1 MAVLQKIRNRSGL
14 LLLAIGFALLA
25 FVVQDLFTKGFKSI
39 STDVGS
45 VNGKDISFDEFKIK
59 VANTEKNQQ
68 NGQSM
73 TSMQASNQVWNQ
85 EVSIALLTA
94 EFEKLGI
101 RVGEKHIVEVF
112 KADPNIGQ
120 NQMFLNAAGKFDL
133 AKFKEYFKANPE
145 GIQYL
150 KEREKDA
157 DLNAKY
163 QIYNSL
169 VKGGLYTTQ
178 AEGKLKYEVETNKV
192 TFDFVNVPFS
202 SIKDSDVK
210 ISDDEITAYMKTKEK
225 KFKSEEAREIEY
237 VLIEEKPSAED
248 EAEIKSKV
256 QSLLNQRV
264 LYNNTTGK
272 NDTIAGFANV
282 KNDAE
287 FVNANSDIPFDSSYV
302 AKQDLPAENAEMLF
316 NLPTGQIS
324 APYMY
329 NGYYCISKALG
340 RKSGAKSKAS
350 HILISWEGTQV
361 PNKKEVRTKEQA
373 KAKAES
379 LLAQAKANPG
389 NFFMLAM
396 MNSDDSSAQSGGDLG
411 YFSPGQMVAPFND
424 FVFNNPIGKIGL
436 VETQFGYHVI
446 QVTDKQD
453 AVKLATIAQKIQP
466 SEITNN
472 KTYEQA
478 TKFEMEAASNK
489 DFDALAKQMKLTVS
503 PSVRVKA
510 VDESFGSISNQRQI
524 VKWAFNSDTSVG
536 DVKRFE
542 IVNKGHVIVKLKKVY
557 DKGLMAVEDARPQV
571 EPILK
576 NKKKAEMIKAKLK
589 GATLEALATANKVT
603 VMNAVDL
610 TIENPSIPGAGFE
623 PKVVGIAMSSK
634 VGKLSQPV
642 VGNSGVYVLVTK
654 AETKAPA
661 IQNYDEYVNK
671 LKQQVASYSGRVIQ
685 ALKENADIDDNRA
698 DFY

>member
-610 TIENPSIPGAGFE
+610 TVENPSIPGAGFE

-642 VGNSGVYVLVTK
+642 IGNSGVYVLVTK